1 MTVAPDAREWLYLR
15 IALGAVALIV
25 SAVLVGWKVNDIVHP
40 RATRLELTVDC
51 LTGRGVTPIVPS
63 GDPLADSAGSGSLKA
78 TIEGNTVTVALAASQ
93 RKAVRIEE
101 YYHSV
106 GGDLE
111 GRLERR
117 DRSVY
122 LWAFPSSPTQR
133 QAMYDCQY

>member
-1 MTVAPDAREWLYLR
+1 MTASSDPREWLYLR

-25 SAVLVGWKVNDIVHP
+25 VAVLVGWKVNDIVHP

-51 LTGRGVTPIVPS
+51 LTGRGVVPIVPT
-63 GDPLADSAGSGSLKA
+63 GDPLAESASAGALKA
-78 TIEGNTVTVALAASQ
+78 TIEGNDVTVALAGSQ
-93 RKAVRIEE
+93 KQAIKIEG
-101 YYHSV
+101 YYRAV